1 MQTVTSSGVATERMT
16 FSIPA
21 ALKKRLKR
29 HRDVNWSGVVAK
41 ALEDRLARL
50 ELADRIASRSQ
61 LTQADVDEIAEKI
74 DDAIARR
81 LGLKRA

>member
-1 MQTVTSSGVATERMT
+1 MASERVT

-21 ALKKRLKR
+21 SLKKKLRK

-41 ALEDRLARL
+41 ALEQKIATL
-50 ELADRIASRSQ
+50 EIMDRIAAKSK

-81 LGLKRA
+81 YGLK